1 MNPKDRFRRLIA
13 QSGPIPVA
21 QFMAESNALYYASR
35 DPLGQAGDFV
45 TAPEVHQVFGE
56 MVGAWLADLWDRAGR
71 PQAALVELG
80 PGRGTLAAD
89 MLRVMRRAGWDGDV
103 HLVEASPVLREVQ
116 AAKVEGAQFHGDPST
131 LPDDAPLMVVG
142 NEFLDAL
149 AVRQLVKTP
158 HGWRERMVGLN
169 GEGGLAFVVG
179 TKPMDAAVPA
189 ERANAPLD
197 TILETSP
204 ACAALVEDMT
214 RRLVEQGGAALF
226 IDYGH
231 LAPRMGSTLQA
242 VRAHERVDP
251 LAHPGEADLTAHVE
265 FSALAKVAQRGGAGW
280 LSATTQ
286 GHWLKALGIE
296 HRAAALAQ
304 SGDDIDAACHRLVHA
319 DEMGSLFKVM
329 AFGSSD
335 WPPGAGFA

>member
-35 DPLGQAGDFV
+35 DPLGRAGDFV
-45 TAPEVHQVFGE
+45 TAPEVHQIFGE

-71 PQAALVELG
+71 PRTALVELG
-80 PGRGTLAAD
+80 PGRGTLASD
-89 MLRVMRRAGWDGDV
+89 MLRVLRRAGWDGEV
-103 HLVEASPVLREVQ
+103 HLVEASPVLREAQ
-116 AAKVEGAQFHGDPST
+116 AAKVAGAQFHDDPST

-158 HGWRERMVGLN
+158 DGWRERMVGMSDDT
-169 GEGGLAFVVG
+169 LAFVAG
-179 TKPMDAAVPA
+179 SKPMDAAVPS
-189 ERANAPLD
+189 ELREAPND

-204 ACAALVEDMT
+204 ASAALVEAIAGRLT
-214 RRLVEQGGAALF
+214 RQGGAALF

-231 LAPRMGSTLQA
+231 LAPRTGSTLQA
-242 VRAHERVDP
+242 VRAHEKVDP
-251 LAHPGEADLTAHVE
+251 LAYPGEADLTAHVD
-265 FSALAKVAQRGGAGW
+265 FPALAKVAQKAGAGW

-286 GHWLKALGIE
+286 GHWLTALGIE
-296 HRAAALAQ
+296 QRAAALAR
-304 SGDDIDAACHRLVHA
+304 SNSDIHAARDRLVQA
-319 DEMGSLFKVM
+319 DEMGNLFKVM
-329 AFGSSD
+329 AFGNGD

>member
-1 MNPKDRFRRLIA
+1 MSPKDRFRRLIA

-35 DPLGQAGDFV
+35 DPLGRAGDFV
-45 TAPEVHQVFGE
+45 TAPEVHQIFGE

-71 PQAALVELG
+71 PRTALVELG
-80 PGRGTLAAD
+80 PGRGTLASD
-89 MLRVMRRAGWDGDV
+89 MLRVLRRAGWDGEV
-103 HLVEASPVLREVQ
+103 HLVEASPVLREAQ
-116 AAKVEGAQFHGDPST
+116 AAKVAGAQFHDDPST

-158 HGWRERMVGLN
+158 DGWRERMVGLSDDT
-169 GEGGLAFVVG
+169 LAFVAG
-179 TKPMDAAVPA
+179 SKPMDAAVPS
-189 ERANAPLD
+189 ELREAPND

-204 ACAALVEDMT
+204 ASAALVEAIAGRLT
-214 RRLVEQGGAALF
+214 RQGGAALF

-231 LAPRMGSTLQA
+231 LAPRTGSTLQA
-242 VRAHERVDP
+242 VRAHEKVDP
-251 LAHPGEADLTAHVE
+251 LAYPGEADLTAHVD
-265 FSALAKVAQRGGAGW
+265 FPALAKVAQKAGAGW

-286 GHWLKALGIE
+286 GRWLTALGIE
-296 HRAAALAQ
+296 QRAAALAR
-304 SGDDIDAACHRLVHA
+304 SNSDIHAARDRLVQA
-319 DEMGSLFKVM
+319 DEMGNLFKVM
-329 AFGSSD
+329 AFGNGD

>member
-35 DPLGQAGDFV
+35 DPLGRAGDFV
-45 TAPEVHQVFGE
+45 TSPEVHQIFGE

-71 PQAALVELG
+71 PRTALVELG
-80 PGRGTLAAD
+80 PGRGTLASD
-89 MLRVMRRAGWDGDV
+89 MLRVLRRAGWDGEV
-103 HLVEASPVLREVQ
+103 HLVEASPVLREAQ
-116 AAKVEGAQFHGDPST
+116 AAKVAGAQFHDDPST

-158 HGWRERMVGLN
+158 DGWRERMVGLSDDT
-169 GEGGLAFVVG
+169 LAFVAG
-179 TKPMDAAVPA
+179 SKPMDAAVPS
-189 ERANAPLD
+189 ELREAPSD
-197 TILETSP
+197 TLLETSP
-204 ACAALVEDMT
+204 ASAALVEALAGRLT
-214 RRLVEQGGAALF
+214 RQGGAALF

-231 LAPRMGSTLQA
+231 LAPRTGSTLQA
-242 VRAHERVDP
+242 VRAHEKVDP
-251 LAHPGEADLTAHVE
+251 LAYPGEADLTAHVD
-265 FSALAKVAQRGGAGW
+265 FPALAKVAQKAGAGW

-286 GHWLKALGIE
+286 GRWLTALGIE
-296 HRAAALAQ
+296 QRAAALAR
-304 SGDDIDAACHRLVHA
+304 SNSDIHAARDRLVQA
-319 DEMGSLFKVM
+319 DEMGNLFKVM
-329 AFGSSD
+329 AFGNGD